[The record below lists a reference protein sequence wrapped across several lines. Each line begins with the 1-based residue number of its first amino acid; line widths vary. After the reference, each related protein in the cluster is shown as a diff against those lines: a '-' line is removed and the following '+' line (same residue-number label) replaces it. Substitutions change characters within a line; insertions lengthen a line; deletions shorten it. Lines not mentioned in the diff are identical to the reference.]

1 MSAADEQAGRSGPR
15 RVAVAGNPNSGKS
28 TLFNALTGLRQK
40 VGNYPGVTVERH
52 EGRFSRGGVHI
63 TLMDLPGI
71 YSLSPRSPDESVARD
86 ALLGRLDGLP
96 APDAALIVVD
106 AGNLER
112 NLYLAT
118 QILDLGLPAVI
129 ACNMMDLVE
138 QKGESI
144 DTAALSE
151 ELGVPVVA
159 TVGTRR
165 QGVDA
170 VRDALTTVGPR
181 RARSWPTSP
190 PIEAAVALV
199 TPTLIAERVCRP
211 EAARGLALLLLGDS
225 TAAQAPG
232 ASGRPWPESVRASL
246 EQARQVLSVAGI
258 VDPAAALAEARYA
271 WIGDVVARTVRRTA
285 AAGDARDTLSDRID
299 RVVTHKVGGTLVF
312 AGVMFA
318 MFMAIFSWAEP
329 LMAWIEAGQE
339 WLQRGVRTAMP
350 AGPLTDLLADGVIGG
365 AGAVVVF
372 LPQICILFLFIA
384 LLEDSGYMAR
394 AAFVMDR
401 LMSAA
406 GLHGK
411 SFIPLLSSYACAVPG
426 ILATRT
432 IESPRDRLAT
442 ILVAPLM
449 SCSAR
454 LPVYLTIIAAVFPGG
469 AWRKAS
475 IIFGMYM
482 LGTVVALLMAAV
494 LKRTLLRGPTPTFI
508 LELPPYHL
516 PRPALILR
524 AMWDRSA
531 LFLTRAGTIIVA
543 VCVVLWALAYFPRD
557 AASQA
562 RAAEQRQRLAADAA
576 LSPEGRA
583 EAERVIASEQAAAQ
597 LRQSALGRTG
607 RAVEPLLAPLGFD
620 WRLGVGVLASFAA
633 REVFVSTMGVVF
645 SAGSDDEVA
654 LRQRLSEARWES
666 GPRAGRALL
675 SPAAGLSLMVFYAL
689 CCQCA
694 STLATIR
701 RETGGWGWPA
711 VAFGY
716 MTALAYAFALLVF
729 QIGSWVGYA

>member
-1 MSAADEQAGRSGPR
+1 MSAADDHQTRSAPR

-52 EGRFSRGGVHI
+52 EGRFSRGGVHV

-96 APDAALIVVD
+96 APDAVLIVVD
-106 AGNLER
+106 ASNLER

-129 ACNMMDLVE
+129 ACNMMDLAE
-138 QKGESI
+138 QKGDVL
-144 DTAALSE
+144 DTAALSA

-170 VRDALTTVGPR
+170 VRDALASAGPR
-181 RARSWPTSP
+181 SVRSWPTSP

-199 TPTLIAERVCRP
+199 SPALMAEGVCAP
-211 EAARGLALLLLGDS
+211 EAARGLALLLLGDAS
-225 TAAQAPG
+225 AAPG
-232 ASGRPWPESVRASL
+232 ASGRPWPESVRAGL
-246 EQARQVLSVAGI
+246 ERAREALLRDGMA
-258 VDPAAALAEARYA
+258 DPAAALAEARYA
-271 WIGDVVARTVRRTA
+271 WIGDVVARTVRRSA
-285 AAGDARDTLSDRID
+285 AAGDASDTLSDRID
-299 RVVTHKVGGTLVF
+299 RVVTHKIGGTLVF

-339 WLQRGVRTAMP
+339 WLQRVLRQVMP
-350 AGPLTDLLADGVIGG
+350 AGPLADLLADGVIGG

-411 SFIPLLSSYACAVPG
+411 SFIPLLSSFACAVPG

-469 AWRKAS
+469 ALRKAS

-482 LGTVVALLMAAV
+482 LGTVVALLMAAL

-516 PRPALILR
+516 PRPVPILR

-557 AASQA
+557 AAGQA
-562 RAAEQRQRLAADAA
+562 RAAEQRQRMASDPTLP
-576 LSPEGRA
+576 PEGRA
-583 EAERVIASEQAAAQ
+583 AAERVIAADQAAAQ

-675 SPAAGLSLMVFYAL
+675 SPAAGLSMMVFYAL

-701 RETGGWGWPA
+701 RETGGWGWPS

-716 MTALAYAFALLVF
+716 MTALAYVAALLVF
-729 QIGSWVGYA
+729 QIGSWFGYA